1 MDENLF
7 HDLRILNDGNNP
19 HSPLALR
26 ANERV
31 YLVYLL
37 DEVRSTLAARP
48 SGCLHFEDG
57 RSTDIYTRELPF
69 SPGCVAV
76 VPVIRATGS
85 VFAPG
90 VSADSKLML
99 TAWGG
104 RRNGVERCRCDGM
117 RALLAGNNTVRML
130 EATRRSR
137 GEWRRGTSPLRSL
150 RTRRESLDS
159 PGSHYP
165 AEGRS
170 ICQ

>member
-31 YLVYLL
+31 CLAYLL
-37 DEVRSTLAARP
+37 DEARAALSARP
-48 SGCLHFEDG
+48 SVFLCFEDG

-85 VFAPG
+85 VLAP
-90 VSADSKLML
+90 
-99 TAWGG
+99 
-104 RRNGVERCRCDGM
+104 
-117 RALLAGNNTVRML
+117 
-130 EATRRSR
+130 
-137 GEWRRGTSPLRSL
+137 
-150 RTRRESLDS
+150 
-159 PGSHYP
+159 
-165 AEGRS
+165 
-170 ICQ
+170 